1 MTERSPSPRPTPG
14 APLRAAVV
22 GAGAI
27 SLEHLAFLRDSP
39 RAELVGVVDLS
50 PVSAEIATRRFGS
63 GRAYTSIDEMLAG
76 EQPDVVHVLTP
87 PHVHAP
93 MVRAALGAGA
103 HVVCEKPM
111 AGDLAETEQL
121 LAEARAAGR
130 RLIENHNYRFND
142 EVITLRDL
150 IDAGELGQVREVDV
164 RLALPIR
171 DPAGRFADENAP
183 HPIHG
188 MPAGVLHDFLTHMS
202 YLLLH
207 LAGIDRFEQVR
218 AVVSNHG
225 GGDLFR
231 YDDLDAVLVSAP
243 IGDGVP
249 VHGRL
254 RFSPYTHPD
263 RFSLMVRGSEG
274 SAETDLFH
282 PFLEVIKDRPGGSQL
297 TPIVNHLV
305 NGVSLA
311 TSGMRNFGSKLLQ
324 HTPYHGLARGLD
336 RTYQALADGAEPP
349 VTEADIVAAAR
360 VIDDILADAERSAR

>member
-1 MTERSPSPRPTPG
+1 MNANRDHR
-14 APLRAAVV
+14 PLRAAVV

-27 SLEHLAFLRDSP
+27 SLQHLAFLRDSP

-50 PVSAEIATRRFGS
+50 PVSAEIATRRFGG
-63 GRAYTSIDEMLAG
+63 GRPYTSIEDMLDA
-76 EQPDVVHVLTP
+76 ERPDVVHVLTP

-93 MVRAALGAGA
+93 MVRAALAAGA

-111 AGDLAETEQL
+111 ADDVAQTEKL
-121 LAEARAAGR
+121 LVEARAAGR
-130 RLIENHNYRFND
+130 RLVENHNYRFND
-142 EVITLRDL
+142 EVIALRDL
-150 IDAGELGQVREVDV
+150 IDAGELGVVREVDV

-171 DPAGRFADENAP
+171 DPAGRFADENSP
-183 HPIHG
+183 HPIHA
-188 MPAGVLHDFLTHMS
+188 MPAGVLHDFLTHMA

-207 LAGIDRFEQVR
+207 LAGVDGFEQVR
-218 AVVSNHG
+218 ALVSNHG

-243 IGDGVP
+243 GADGVP

-263 RFSLMVRGSEG
+263 RFALTVRGSDG

-282 PFLEVIKDRPGGSQL
+282 PYLQVIKDRPGGSQL
-297 TPIVNHLV
+297 TPIVNHLL
-305 NGVSLA
+305 NGVSL
-311 TSGMRNFGSKLLQ
+311 TSSGMRNFGSKLLQ

-336 RTYQALADGAEPP
+336 LTYAALADGAEPP
-349 VTEADIVAAAR
+349 VTEADILAAAK
-360 VIDDILADAERSAR
+360 VIDDVLADADGSDR